1 MYLFPIL
8 AIILLMVAGL
18 LIVPFYL
25 SFYLNTEGFSIC
37 GFFKVK
43 WLGLT
48 LYKKDLPFQGDTE
61 DRTGEENRKRPEGKI
76 NRVEKNDVEKRFKP
90 SHGWFSK
97 DPRILIEAIPAF
109 FRVLEGLTGSIH
121 VEHILC
127 EVTFGLNDPADTAL
141 IYGYLCALTSVVS
154 VPGTHIRV
162 DPYFEGERL
171 NGCMNAEIRS
181 RLLWVFVVS
190 INALREKPIRRLLK
204 NSVGMRR
211 LSRKSLN
218 GVAVK

>member
-8 AIILLMVAGL
+8 SIILLMVAGL
-18 LIVPFYL
+18 LLVPFYL

-43 WLGLT
+43 WFGIT
-48 LYKKDLPFQGDTE
+48 LYKKDFPFPENAD
-61 DRTGEENRKRPEGKI
+61 DRTGEENKKKPESKI
-76 NRVEKNDVEKRFKP
+76 NRVEKNAVEKGFKP

-109 FRVLEGLTGSIH
+109 FRVFEGLTGSIH
-121 VEHILC
+121 IEHILC
-127 EVTFGLNDPADTAL
+127 EVTFGLNDPADTAV
-141 IYGYLCALTSVVS
+141 IYGYLCALTSAVS
-154 VPGTHIRV
+154 VPGTYIRV

-171 NGCMNAEIRS
+171 TGCMNAEIRS
-181 RLLWVFVVS
+181 RLFSVFVVS
-190 INALREKPIRRLLK
+190 INALREKSIRHLLK

-211 LSRKSLN
+211 LSRKGPN
-218 GVAVK
+218 GVATR

>member
-25 SFYLNTEGFSIC
+25 SFYLNTEGFYIC

-43 WLGLT
+43 WLGIT
-48 LYKKDLPFQGDTE
+48 LYKRDFPFPENSD
-61 DRTGEENRKRPEGKI
+61 DRTGEENKKKPVGKI
-76 NRVEKNDVEKRFKP
+76 KGIDKNAVESGFKP
-90 SHGWFSK
+90 DHAWFSK

-109 FRVLEGLTGSIH
+109 FRVLDGLAGSIH

-127 EVTFGLNDPADTAL
+127 EVMFGLSDPADTAA

-154 VPGTHIRV
+154 VPGTCIRI

-171 NGCMNAEIRS
+171 TGCLNAEIRS
-181 RLLWVFVVS
+181 RLIWVFVVS
-190 INALREKPIRRLLK
+190 INALREKSIRRLLK
-204 NSVGMRR
+204 NSVGMQR
-211 LSRKSLN
+211 LFHKRPKWIGL
-218 GVAVK
+218 